1 MAISPS
7 KETEI
12 IDYPISFPI
21 KIIGPSIP
29 DFEALILDI
38 LRKYAPDVDDNEI
51 SINDS
56 KAKKYM
62 SVTYTFNAQSREHLE
77 TVYAALKASPLVSIV
92 L

>member
-56 KAKKYM
+56 KTKKYM
-62 SVTYTFNAQSREHLE
+62 REPIGYDNDLFIE
-77 TVYAALKASPLVSIV
+77 EVKSNS
-92 L
+92 

>member
-38 LRKYAPDVDDNEI
+38 LRKYAP
-51 SINDS
+51 
-56 KAKKYM
+56 
-62 SVTYTFNAQSREHLE
+62 
-77 TVYAALKASPLVSIV
+77 
-92 L
+92 